1 MHYLHLF
8 SWLLTH
14 TSLWFWSFNLQIQKL
29 FLLALYQKVLGWL
42 ALLLNQGNLRLQN
55 IFMYLIYSLHDIS
68 VL

>member
-14 TSLWFWSFNLQIQKL
+14 ISLWFWSFNLQIQKL
-29 FLLALYQKVLGWL
+29 FLLALYQKVLEWL